1 MCIFS
6 ETKGERVEMYRVQR
20 TDEEVNA
27 LLYEALERVHTGNS
41 KFSGLSYEEGIVA
54 AIDWLNG
61 DTEDNPM
68 AD

>member
-1 MCIFS
+1 
-6 ETKGERVEMYRVQR
+6 MYRVQR